1 MGSLTLVSIRL
12 PTAASYRVPI
22 GRAVRYAVDT
32 PKWLSLILVQCQG
45 NFASL
50 ETLWGD
56 RQIPVFHRDLPIP
69 GERLNYQNF
78 VDTALVGVS
87 KNLRSGSLF
96 RRLFGKTEE
105 KTQDEIKLEQ
115 SLQKTRSGILG
126 RISTLFQE
134 NEITDELWDELEEA
148 LIGGDVGMRVAGELV
163 KRTRQRVERENIKS
177 TSQAYLILK
186 EEMVQL
192 LRTEEPLHIDEQRLL
207 TVVLVVGVNGSG
219 KTTSIGKMANWYRA
233 RGRKVVLGAA
243 DTFRAAAIDQ
253 LKIWGQRAQV
263 DVIAHE
269 PGADPGAVIF
279 DAIRA
284 SQESRKA
291 DLLLVDTAGR
301 LQTKFNL
308 MKELEKIKAV
318 AGKQVHRAPHEV
330 LLVLDASTGQ
340 NAISQAKAFGESA
353 GVTGIVLT
361 KLDGTSKG
369 GAILSIKQEL
379 GVPVRFVGTGEKIG
393 DFALFDPV
401 TFVDELLRDGA

>member
-1 MGSLTLVSIRL
+1 M
-12 PTAASYRVPI
+12 
-22 GRAVRYAVDT
+22 
-32 PKWLSLILVQCQG
+32 
-45 NFASL
+45 
-50 ETLWGD
+50 
-56 RQIPVFHRDLPIP
+56 
-69 GERLNYQNF
+69 
-78 VDTALVGVS
+78 
-87 KNLRSGSLF
+87 F
-96 RRLFGKTEE
+96 RKLFGKQDE
-105 KTQDEIKLEQ
+105 KTQDELKLEQ
-115 SLQKTRSGILG
+115 SLEKTRSGILG

-134 NEITDELWDELEEA
+134 NEITEELWEELEET
-148 LIGGDVGMRVAGELV
+148 LIAGDVGMAVTIDLVAT
-163 KRTRQRVERENIKS
+163 TRRRIEAENIKS
-177 TSQAYLILK
+177 TRDAYQVLK
-186 EEMVQL
+186 QEMVKL
-192 LRTEEPLHIDEQRLL
+192 LQSEEPLHIDEVRLL

-219 KTTSIGKMANWYRA
+219 KTTSIGKMANWYRK

-253 LKIWGQRAQV
+253 LKIWGERANV

-291 DLLLVDTAGR
+291 DLLIVDTAGR
-301 LQTKFNL
+301 LQNKFNL
-308 MKELEKIKAV
+308 MKELEKIKGV

-340 NAISQAKAFGESA
+340 NAISQAKSFRASA

-369 GAILSIKQEL
+369 GAILSVKREV
-379 GVPVRFVGTGEKIG
+379 GVPVRFVGTGEKID

-401 TFVDELLRDGA
+401 AFVEGLLAE

>member
-1 MGSLTLVSIRL
+1 M
-12 PTAASYRVPI
+12 
-22 GRAVRYAVDT
+22 
-32 PKWLSLILVQCQG
+32 
-45 NFASL
+45 
-50 ETLWGD
+50 
-56 RQIPVFHRDLPIP
+56 
-69 GERLNYQNF
+69 
-78 VDTALVGVS
+78 
-87 KNLRSGSLF
+87 F
-96 RRLFGKTEE
+96 RKLFGKQDE
-105 KTQDEIKLEQ
+105 KTQDELKLEQ

-134 NEITDELWDELEEA
+134 NEITEELWEELEET
-148 LIGGDVGMRVAGELV
+148 LIAGDVGMAATMDLVAT
-163 KRTRQRVERENIKS
+163 TRRRIEAENIKA
-177 TSQAYLILK
+177 TRDAYQVLK
-186 EEMVQL
+186 QEMVKL
-192 LRTEEPLHIDEQRLL
+192 LQSEEPLHIDEARLL

-219 KTTSIGKMANWYRA
+219 KTTSIGKMANWYRK

-253 LKIWGQRAQV
+253 LKVWGERAGV

-291 DLLLVDTAGR
+291 DLLIVDTAGR
-301 LQTKFNL
+301 LQNKFNL
-308 MKELEKIKAV
+308 MKELEKIKGV

-340 NAISQAKAFGESA
+340 NAISQAKSFRESA

-369 GAILSIKQEL
+369 GAILSVKREV
-379 GVPVRFVGTGEKIG
+379 GVPVRFVGTGEKID

-401 TFVDELLRDGA
+401 AFVEGLLAE

>member
-1 MGSLTLVSIRL
+1 
-12 PTAASYRVPI
+12 
-22 GRAVRYAVDT
+22 
-32 PKWLSLILVQCQG
+32 
-45 NFASL
+45 
-50 ETLWGD
+50 
-56 RQIPVFHRDLPIP
+56 
-69 GERLNYQNF
+69 
-78 VDTALVGVS
+78 
-87 KNLRSGSLF
+87 LF
-96 RRLFGKTEE
+96 RRLFGKQEE

-134 NEITDELWDELEEA
+134 NEITEEIWEELEET
-148 LIGGDVGMRVAGELV
+148 LIVGDVGMAVTAELV
-163 KRTRQRVERENIKS
+163 EKTRQRVEQENIKAARD
-177 TSQAYLILK
+177 AYLVLK
-186 EEMVQL
+186 EEMVKL
-192 LRTEEPLHIDEQRLL
+192 LTSDEPLHIDEPRIL

-219 KTTSIGKMANWYRA
+219 KTTSIGKMAQWYKK

-253 LKIWGQRAQV
+253 LKIWGERASV
-263 DVIAHE
+263 DIIAHE
-269 PGADPGAVIF
+269 PGADPGAVIY

-291 DLLLVDTAGR
+291 DLLIVDTAGR

-330 LLVLDASTGQ
+330 LLVMDASTGQ
-340 NAISQAKAFGESA
+340 NAISQVKSFKETA
-353 GVTGIVLT
+353 GVTGIILT

-369 GAILSIKQEL
+369 GAVLSIKREI
-379 GVPVRFVGTGEKIG
+379 GVPVRFVGTGEKID

-401 TFVDELLRDGA
+401 AFVDGLLEE